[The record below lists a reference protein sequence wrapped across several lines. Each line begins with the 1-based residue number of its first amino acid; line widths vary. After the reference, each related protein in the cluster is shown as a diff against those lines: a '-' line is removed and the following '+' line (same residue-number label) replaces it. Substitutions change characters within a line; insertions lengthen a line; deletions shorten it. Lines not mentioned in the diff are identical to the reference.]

1 MTDIEMTG
9 HQWRSFLAE
18 LFELLSGTFLKICD
32 FWKMIILVVVIWDQI
47 GLHGVTGV
55 IAAPLVVKTRLI
67 TDIERAL
74 MVSGILFLDKSF

>member
-1 MTDIEMTG
+1 M
-9 HQWRSFLAE
+9 
-18 LFELLSGTFLKICD
+18 
-32 FWKMIILVVVIWDQI
+32 
-47 GLHGVTGV
+47 

>member
-1 MTDIEMTG
+1 MTAILLPD
-9 HQWRSFLAE
+9 FLNSCRA
-18 LFELLSGTFLKICD
+18 LFLKNFD

-47 GLHGVTGV
+47 GPHGVTGV

-74 MVSGILFLDKSF
+74 MVSGILF